1 MPQNPSDKT
10 ARAARGCGA
19 RKPVPHRDTIS
30 PHWRCEKIRYR
41 YWKPGI
47 AQTPA
52 AKLSRS
58 GGQSRQL
65 HPRRSS
71 AASGSAPTSRTWQR
85 RTRRLRDWASPEGL
99 TNGDHG
105 VTGSNKDRPGLN
117 EAPAAVRAGDT
128 LVLTELDRF
137 ARSPPDAQDIIED
150 TTTVSQELWLQTGMT
165 MKI

>member
-1 MPQNPSDKT
+1 MATVAPAQIIGCVRVCTNEQDL
-10 ARAARGCGA
+10 AAPHKALRG
-19 RKPVPHRDTIS
+19 
-30 PHWRCEKIRYR
+30 
-41 YWKPGI
+41 
-47 AQTPA
+47 
-52 AKLSRS
+52 
-58 GGQSRQL
+58 
-65 HPRRSS
+65 
-71 AASGSAPTSRTWQR
+71 
-85 RTRRLRDWASPEGL
+85 WASPAGL

-150 TTTVSQELWLQTGMT
+150 MTTVSQELWLQTGMT